1 MGLFDDL
8 LEEDNIQTTPKR
20 NGLFDD
26 LLEEDEDIVGQ
37 KQVPTNDFFAPRP
50 LKTEQEEKEIG
61 TLEGISNAAKNAFDS
76 SRQAMDVV
84 GGVTPEEAKNIAKI
98 EFDKKSRKLAPGY
111 DEYQK
116 AEGMDAVWAFAKN
129 PIEVTSNI
137 IAEGLAG
144 SLPAL
149 GAGLV
154 TGGVAAAAAAP
165 TVIGAPVAFTGGQIA
180 GTFAGSL
187 ATEYGSKVLEELQGE
202 GMDISDPNSIQTFFS
217 NEELMGKVR
226 NKALTRGVPV
236 AAFDAIS
243 AGIGGKL
250 GRVFGTKVLTEG
262 EKIIGKQFAT
272 KTGEAATEL
281 GVQAGLGGGGEVA
294 GALAVGEPIEG
305 KAVFGEVIGEVGP
318 GSVEVLTGRIADQRA
333 MAKTREEAK
342 IKATSE
348 LSTKLEENSAPLTA
362 NVVTAKSATNIEQD
376 KLAAQLEEELL
387 IQETAAAAAQQQK
400 QTDATKK
407 IIQPE
412 GVRQEP
418 QDGTQI
424 QQTAETIAR
433 NRVFGAEGIQEEGQV
448 ARDIVS
454 ELQAVSNNTATREQI
469 ARLSMDGLVDVRRG
483 QAIINE
489 DGEGILAQA
498 QAQLPKLTP
507 EERAAEV
514 EATPRPLPTDA
525 LPTET
530 PGAEYG
536 RESELFDVFGGVRRR
551 PVDVTEPTIGEI
563 PQTSPMI
570 GKQPAEPIISEK
582 PTTSDIVG
590 AEPATIVE
598 QEQVAPVSQEF
609 KDELMMSGVAYD
621 GDTRYSV
628 QQSSDGTFRAE
639 RIANGQRED
648 IQIGLPDIETAQNVI
663 INSVGKE
670 PTQVPVASA
679 QLVQGVTPE
688 KPQGMSVE
696 EGKAYLEERN
706 KSTIFGYP
714 TQDIM
719 AMQQGKQVGRAIP
732 SAAPAEAPAITPAP
746 VAETP
751 AVTEAPAAEIE
762 QKPSKPLSVMEQA
775 EANFTKK
782 YGMTPDDARN
792 KFLKEKKLTFEKL
805 NKLPLDKQREL
816 YQEYDSWKEN
826 LIVTPAAEPA
836 GISEEVAPTPSPKEV
851 SAIET
856 PTTTNLRNKIK
867 EAKGKDR
874 QIVVMQAMADESFF
888 SSAIEAA
895 EFGKPFPSIGDTRV
909 DYRLPDSIP
918 QTIDTSKIKLQPIK
932 AKPPETAASPMIG
945 YDDNRWVLGGV
956 YLDSTNNMVVATDG
970 RALVAI
976 PQKVTGRDKIVAERN
991 IKKQGIK
998 KGDLIEGNYPN
1009 WKQVVPTYGKD
1020 IQKVDIDID
1029 DALKAS
1035 TILDSINNT
1044 FNNKV
1049 GSSLIVFN
1057 DAKFDPKYILS
1068 SITALVE
1075 SGAKSI
1081 TAQIKSE
1088 ADPLLL
1094 TGSNGAIAV
1103 VMPKRATGRITHTLK
1118 ARSEIK
1124 MGATSKKVEKYDT
1137 QTLLNAAKPFS
1148 EYGANYNRNIAA
1160 SYERLK
1166 SSIEKG
1172 SLESTIAYNA
1182 EELQIRLNKF
1192 EPEALAN
1199 AMQEQIAPAGIS
1211 VGNRIKLGK
1220 SPQTY
1225 IVEEAIPQS
1234 EVEKSNDEQFYS
1246 VKNERTGEVQVVEK
1260 ADMKQVGGK
1269 RARRMA
1275 AATKLSD
1282 SLDSGEFNAAQALVD
1297 QGTTMDRETFI
1308 RSITPSATQRATTIH
1323 TRLEKDGIISKE
1335 EFSNGKG
1342 LVYGDGRGAASSY
1355 LGGQSYEP
1363 FPPAGFTPD
1372 YTGDRVAGMG
1382 DAIGEKFS
1390 TILNTFV
1397 LNVVD
1402 PQTRSFIVKDIAN
1415 LLQNGGRAV
1424 FVTRGSDVANSK
1436 ALVSFAPL
1444 ERIQKSEGKLTY
1456 QKGFTQ
1462 KELIQYLQETLGDG
1476 FTINGLRGGTASD
1489 VRVEVIKNTDA
1500 ELNNPTITQD
1510 IRLQAAEFKNEEIV
1524 TPIPEANR
1532 YTFEEAVKA
1541 VDAHFGK
1548 QGIPEGVVIVN
1559 NTTEPDLE
1567 MKAGYFVNRGQIV
1580 INLAYIAKGENLG
1593 DIIDHEL
1600 GHYIFGDPEFQ
1611 ADFKQFWELMTPEEK
1626 VKADQI
1632 ISQFYNK
1639 ETGAIQM
1646 EEKQIRAFMQL
1657 IQDSKAMPKWKQLLD
1672 KIKRWINEKLGTNL
1686 QVNDRGA
1693 LAVLAAAHKRFKSG
1707 EQIIREIDSGVLKTA
1722 ETAQDADY
1730 LAAVDRGDME
1740 TAQRMVDEAAKRAG
1754 YDIEAYH
1761 GSDEWQNDKDD
1772 FVEFNQQ
1779 YTAFG
1784 YYFAPDERAAEYYA
1798 PKGVVKKIYL
1808 KIPKLADFTNPQDFN
1823 KIAEEAIWETDPQ
1836 ALADEISKAYDA
1848 HEAGGSNWYM
1858 DYQDDFVKTASN
1870 LGYDGVF
1877 MIDAS
1882 STGTPESYVIF
1893 DPQNAKLSLPVTYD
1907 DAGNVIPLSQRFR
1920 ATSPDIRRMAA
1931 EPRREQVAGK
1941 ERGDIITTPEGIIKQ
1956 TNEVLRKKFFDGS
1969 EVSDE
1974 ATLNAWN
1981 YIEQMLDIKSGAA
1994 NDLAGQINDVVD
2006 QETNSDTRIGASL
2019 FSVSLAN
2026 YAAKLAAQGDTTM
2039 ISYLIRRINRMPIDK
2054 LAGGIS
2060 EAAAALRAK
2069 REYNIDGFNTLK
2081 TEGKSKVERTA
2092 ATLFGTD
2099 RPSEEQVKSVDDAI
2113 KASEDTSIG
2122 EPEEVVGEI
2131 EKVEKR
2137 TGRKIV
2143 KKIEDKI
2150 KESTEPKKEELLIS
2164 FQNLNADKKIKGI
2177 KLTYSPKKVNPSK
2190 NIKDFIIGKLADYR
2204 KTLVNQGA
2212 GGLESTFWQTMSD
2225 QERKEGPL
2233 AELDK
2238 AQNNELAKIVQKT
2251 LIDLGLKGEPK
2262 NTKMTDIEKVAS
2274 ILNENKLSDEKRI
2287 EADQRIVAEIERR
2300 REGEL
2305 AAGYTPEAVNAKYD
2319 IILDAWNQSM
2329 SRQLNMPV
2337 SDNMLQRL
2345 ISSELK
2351 EQKKKISEL
2360 IDEPD
2365 GKVTAETKRN
2375 IVDSI
2380 IRKIYGVSKE
2390 FETGIEMDEN
2400 YDGLKGYLE
2409 QSIDNMYA
2417 RQIEKKNAAYAK
2429 RQAKISLRNN
2439 VEGQAQS
2446 IIDQLANQL
2455 SDTPA
2460 FPKKEENQIKAIVQQ
2475 DLRQKPR
2482 MNRKEAWTNQ
2492 LTAKLIQAGASE
2504 AQALTIS
2511 DLVWRQH
2518 EIKAMDREL
2527 KELQTAAEKGSLAV
2541 IIQRIKDTPLED
2553 QQKPEWMQGVIRE
2566 YLVEAGLSNQAADTA
2581 ARLYESVIAERFAE
2595 AKQKAFEATLAKS
2608 APWNNYLSRNAQLGK
2623 NALKKIQDAIRT
2635 GVLDPTQTT
2644 EGIIAKENGWSGFSK
2659 EQLTRIVQ
2667 LDGVLSDEN
2676 ANQVDKAEA
2685 MSELNKIIVKA
2696 KMPVRFRDAISSYY
2710 VGQALMGIPTFTVNI
2725 ASPTFF
2731 AVRNFATDVIKYAA
2745 TDPRNIPV
2753 AFQSFINS
2761 FQSLYDNSMYAFKNQ
2776 IYISGEIEYM
2786 QGQNV
2791 LSELFDKGKDQWAK
2805 GDYANGMFNMLV
2817 GATQITGRI
2826 LSSLDQGAIEMMQSQ
2841 NITRYTLEA
2850 MKGNRNIPK
2859 EKHSE
2864 IVNIAISGR
2873 RKIREELIASGM
2885 APDRAGVLAE
2895 LKVRSELTASL
2906 SEVGVRATD
2915 VLNASL
2921 NDALQSVGRNRAITI
2936 NSLKQEQNNLRDA
2949 GILSGLAIGFLENIA
2964 QGASK
2969 SSQSQQVF
2977 AKMLYGFALV
2987 PARVFSTAAW
2997 FSPIGFVRLGID
3009 AALKSKGIESRY
3021 ALSLATELQQKQR
3034 FIEAV
3039 AGSALLFG
3047 LGAAL
3052 SSSTDDD
3059 EDEFFKIVVTG
3070 NGPDY
3075 NVDKQYHD
3083 SWHKNHTP
3091 QSVEIWF
3098 GKTKTTFNIGRGGEA
3113 ISIPLLFLGGLD
3125 DARIKQ
3131 KLNQAR
3137 KSPADFEMVAEALGS
3152 AFYGLAQ
3159 RGPFAAFTKP
3169 LFDAKQS
3176 DKFVPKLFGQ
3186 VGFLGKTFV
3195 PVLGTSIARNISDF
3209 INDPVDKSSVQGA
3222 IYSNIPIVGPVIGT
3236 KALNAL
3242 GQPIRADDWGDK
3254 MFKLGSPLVFSFPK
3268 NTPENE
3274 LNQLILKKGDGP
3286 PIPTRT
3292 NAQKKFEEP
3301 LTDKEFEIY
3310 VREYGR
3316 VISDKMF
3323 KNRKRLETMDAKNY
3337 TKELD
3342 KYVNGYSIDGIKV
3355 NGASDMA
3362 VRAVK
3367 RLRNE

>member
-1 MGLFDDL
+1 MPFDPNL
-8 LEEDNIQTTPKR
+8 PFEEVDETDTLSFDTVSKPKAT
-20 NGLFDD
+20 GFDFNQPF
-26 LLEEDEDIVGQ
+26 EEVEDTEDQ
-37 KQVPTNDFFAPRP
+37 SQFDADYFRPKPLRTEKEKQ
-50 LKTEQEEKEIG
+50 EIG
-61 TLEGISNAAKNAFDS
+61 TIEGITNAAKNAFDS

-84 GGVTPEEAKNIAKI
+84 GGVSPEEAQNIAKI
-98 EFDKKSRKLAPGY
+98 EFNKKSRKLAPGY
-111 DEYQK
+111 DEFQK
-116 AEGMDAVWAFAKN
+116 AEGWDWVLAFAKN
-129 PIEVTSNI
+129 PIEVTSNLV
-137 IAEGLAG
+137 AEGLAG

-149 GAGLV
+149 GAGLAA
-154 TGGVAAAAAAP
+154 GGVGAA
-165 TVIGAPVAFTGGQIA
+165 IGAPTGIGAPIGFTAGQIA

-202 GMDISDPNSIQTFFS
+202 GMDISDPNSIQTFFG

-250 GRVFGTKVLTEG
+250 GRVFGTKAITEG
-262 EKIIGKQFAT
+262 GKIIGKQFAT

-281 GVQAGLGGGGEVA
+281 GAQ
-294 GALAVGEPIEG
+294 ALAGGIGEASGSLAIGEPIEG

-318 GSVEVLTGRIADQRA
+318 GSVEILTGRIADKRA
-333 MAKTREEAK
+333 MAKAQEDAK
-342 IKATSE
+342 IKAAAD
-348 LSTKLEENSAPLTA
+348 LSTTLEENSSPLTA
-362 NVVTAKSATNIEQD
+362 SVVTAKSATNIEQD
-376 KLAAQLEEELL
+376 KLAAQLDEELSL
-387 IQETAAAAAQQQK
+387 AAVKPSVAAPVAIP
-400 QTDATKK
+400 TKDDYVARYSA
-407 IIQPE
+407 IA
-412 GVRQEP
+412 
-418 QDGTQI
+418 
-424 QQTAETIAR
+424 QTAPEELTRAEQAFTNELATADTR
-433 NRVFGAEGIQEEGQV
+433 EKRVNAQNALDAIKEVKGVGLTPAT
-448 ARDIVS
+448 
-454 ELQAVSNNTATREQI
+454 QAVSPVTQEGQIDSTIFDLQSVANNTATREQI
-469 ARLSMDGLVDVRRG
+469 SSLSLSGLVDIRKG

-498 QAQLPKLTP
+498 QAPLPTLTP
-507 EERAAEV
+507 EARAAEV
-514 EATPRPLPTDA
+514 EATTPRPLPTDV

-530 PGAEYG
+530 PGVEYG

-551 PVDVTEPTIGEI
+551 PVTIEEPTIGEI

-570 GKQPAEPIISEK
+570 GEQPTEPIISEK

-590 AEPATIVE
+590 AETPTIVE
-598 QEQVAPVSQEF
+598 QEQLAPEVPAITPAPVEEAIPTAEALVPPNALENIKKNPDLYEAVK
-609 KDELMMSGVAYD
+609 KDALSGYLVPAYI
-621 GDTRYSV
+621 S
-628 QQSSDGTFRAE
+628 
-639 RIANGQRED
+639 
-648 IQIGLPDIETAQNVI
+648 
-663 INSVGKE
+663 NSV
-670 PTQVPVASA
+670 S
-679 QLVQGVTPE
+679 
-688 KPQGMSVE
+688 S
-696 EGKAYLEERN
+696 RN
-706 KSTIFGYP
+706 LPKGFSQSLI
-714 TQDIM
+714 
-719 AMQQGKQVGRAIP
+719 AKVKKQVGDNPFIFEIEYAIKNEIEKTAYGKEKKKADEVKLD
-732 SAAPAEAPAITPAP
+732 SALQRTGETYELDVAIQDYRNKQIELERTQKSILTTPALRQVERVGAKNNLEKSKQKLIAIAAKPAP

-751 AVTEAPAAEIE
+751 AVTPAAEVAPAPAVTESKTQAQHTKDTFASIQQFLRGGGQVQIPGNPPRLIRDPEGITLRGYTIYTGTGKRAGAISFEDVRSLAAQVGNPISFESISYPQEAPAPARAIDPLLDDALHEQSWNRLAEMLGDNAKAAEEIE
-762 QKPSKPLSVMEQA
+762 LITGRDALDAPAVVVDLIADQVAISKGLDPRTPPKERMEQV
-775 EANFTKK
+775 
-782 YGMTPDDARN
+782 
-792 KFLKEKKLTFEKL
+792 
-805 NKLPLDKQREL
+805 NKLARDVFNSKTETSPERSNAI
-816 YQEYDSWKEN
+816 EYARIAASISEVNAMPYRGGQPKPFTP
-826 LIVTPAAEPA
+826 TPAVSEAPTAEPA

-909 DYRLPDSIP
+909 DDRLPDSIP
-918 QTIDTSKIKLQPIK
+918 ETIDTSKIKLSPIK
-932 AKPPETAASPMIG
+932 AKPPETAASPMIS

-976 PQKVTGRDKIVAERN
+976 PQKVTGGDKIVAERN

-1088 ADPLLL
+1088 ADTLLL

-1166 SSIEKG
+1166 GSIEKG

-1199 AMQEQIAPAGIS
+1199 AMQEQVAPTSEPTGIS
-1211 VGNRIKLGK
+1211 VGSRIKLGK

-1225 IVEEAIPQS
+1225 TIEEVVPQS
-1234 EVEKSNDEQFYS
+1234 EVEKANNEQFYS

-1269 RARRMA
+1269 RARKMA
-1275 AATKLSD
+1275 AQIEGRAIVDADMGSRSQAELTPQEIDQLEKGRKIRVFRAMQIIDGKLYPPMS
-1282 SLDSGEFNAAQALVD
+1282 ALVGGKLRNPTEIGTWEKAEERPDLLDKKGKFILQKGNKATVPAAYNPYFHTSSSPLND
-1297 QGTTMDRETFI
+1297 QF
-1308 RSITPSATQRATTIH
+1308 SSAYKRDNLVTVEVEIPASELTSGYKA
-1323 TRLEKDGIISKE
+1323 EGAKDAVGEVSWNAGPVSSKLPDGKKRKVFLSRYAKVVRIVPDSEVAGIIS
-1335 EFSNGKG
+1335 
-1342 LVYGDGRGAASSY
+1342 
-1355 LGGQSYEP
+1355 
-1363 FPPAGFTPD
+1363 
-1372 YTGDRVAGMG
+1372 
-1382 DAIGEKFS
+1382 
-1390 TILNTFV
+1390 
-1397 LNVVD
+1397 
-1402 PQTRSFIVKDIAN
+1402 N
-1415 LLQNGGRAV
+1415 LLQGTNLSIPENT
-1424 FVTRGSDVANSK
+1424 VTPS
-1436 ALVSFAPL
+1436 L
-1444 ERIQKSEGKLTY
+1444 KSELEK
-1456 QKGFTQ
+1456 KG
-1462 KELIQYLQETLGDG
+1462 
-1476 FTINGLRGGTASD
+1476 
-1489 VRVEVIKNTDA
+1489 VIVTPKPA
-1500 ELNNPTITQD
+1500 D
-1510 IRLQAAEFKNEEIV
+1510 IRRETVTIQQDEVV

-1611 ADFKQFWELMTPEEK
+1611 DNFKSFWEAMTPEEQAE
-1626 VKADQI
+1626 ADRLI
-1632 ISQFYNK
+1632 NQFYNK
-1639 ETGAIQM
+1639 ETGAVQV
-1646 EEKQIRAFMQL
+1646 EEKQVRAFLQL

-1672 KIKRWINEKLGTNL
+1672 SIKRWINEKLGTNL
-1686 QVNDRGA
+1686 LVTDRNA

-1707 EQIIREIDSGVLKTA
+1707 EQIVREIDSGVLKSA
-1722 ETAQDADY
+1722 ETAQDAEY
-1730 LAAVDRGDME
+1730 LAAVERGDME

-1907 DAGNVIPLSQRFR
+1907 DEGNVIPLSQRFQP
-1920 ATSPDIRRMAA
+1920 SEPDIRRMAA

-1974 ATLNAWN
+1974 NTSAAWD
-1981 YIEQMLDIKSGAA
+1981 YIEQLLDTKSGAA
-1994 NDLAGQINDVVD
+1994 YEFAGLINNVVD
-2006 QETNSDTRIGASL
+2006 QETNSDTRMGAGL

-2026 YAAKLAAQGDTTM
+2026 YAAKLAAQGNTTM
-2039 ISYLIRRINRMPIDK
+2039 ISYLVRRINSMPTDNR
-2054 LAGGIS
+2054 GGTATES
-2060 EAAAALRAK
+2060 GRVLRGK
-2069 REYNIDGFNTLK
+2069 REYSIDGYHTIT
-2081 TEGKSKVERTA
+2081 TEHGSKVERTA
-2092 ATLFGTD
+2092 AALFGTGK
-2099 RPSEEQVKSVDDAI
+2099 PSKEQVAAVEAAI
-2113 KASEDTSIG
+2113 KESEDTSIG
-2122 EPEEVVGEI
+2122 EPGEVAGEI

-2137 TGRKIV
+2137 TGRKVV
-2143 KKIEDKI
+2143 KKIEDQI
-2150 KESTEPKKEELLIS
+2150 SGNIEE
-2164 FQNLNADKKIKGI
+2164 K
-2177 KLTYSPKKVNPSK
+2177 
-2190 NIKDFIIGKLADYR
+2190 R
-2204 KTLVNQGA
+2204 KA
-2212 GGLESTFWQTMSD
+2212 ALE
-2225 QERKEGPL
+2225 K
-2233 AELDK
+2233 
-2238 AQNNELAKIVQKT
+2238 QKT
-2251 LIDLGLKGEPK
+2251 RPP
-2262 NTKMTDIEKVAS
+2262 
-2274 ILNENKLSDEKRI
+2274 
-2287 EADQRIVAEIERR
+2287 
-2300 REGEL
+2300 
-2305 AAGYTPEAVNAKYD
+2305 TP
-2319 IILDAWNQSM
+2319 
-2329 SRQLNMPV
+2329 
-2337 SDNMLQRL
+2337 
-2345 ISSELK
+2345 SSVE
-2351 EQKKKISEL
+2351 
-2360 IDEPD
+2360 
-2365 GKVTAETKRN
+2365 
-2375 IVDSI
+2375 
-2380 IRKIYGVSKE
+2380 
-2390 FETGIEMDEN
+2390 
-2400 YDGLKGYLE
+2400 
-2409 QSIDNMYA
+2409 
-2417 RQIEKKNAAYAK
+2417 
-2429 RQAKISLRNN
+2429 RQAL
-2439 VEGQAQS
+2439 S
-2446 IIDQLANQL
+2446 IIDQFARMQ
-2455 SDTPA
+2455 SDTLT
-2460 FPKKEENQIKAIVQQ
+2460 FTEKQENQVKVIVQQ
-2475 DLRQKPR
+2475 DLRQRPDMK
-2482 MNRKEAWTNQ
+2482 RKQPWTSQ
-2492 LTAKLIQAGASE
+2492 LAAKLIQAGVSE
-2504 AQALTIS
+2504 AQAETIS

-2541 IIQRIKDTPLED
+2541 IIQRIKDTPLEE

-2595 AKQKAFEATLAKS
+2595 AKQKAFEDTLAKS

-2623 NALKKIQDAIRT
+2623 NALKRIQDAIRT

-2644 EGIIAKENGWSGFSK
+2644 EGIIAKESGWSGFSK

-2667 LDGVLSDEN
+2667 LDGVLSDDAN
-2676 ANQVDKAEA
+2676 NQVDKAEA

-2696 KMPVRFRDAISSYY
+2696 KMPVRFKDAISAFY

-2731 AVRNFATDVIKYAA
+2731 AIRNFAIDVAKYAA
-2745 TDPRNIPV
+2745 TDPKMVPV

-2761 FQSLYDNSMYAFKNQ
+2761 FQSLYDNFMYSIKNQ
-2776 IYISGEIEYM
+2776 IYMSGEIEYM

-2791 LSELFDKGKDQWAK
+2791 LSELFDKGKAQWAK
-2805 GDYANGMFNMLV
+2805 RDYANGMGNMLV
-2817 GATQITGRI
+2817 GASQITGRI

-2841 NITRYTLEA
+2841 NITRYALEA
-2850 MKGNRNIPK
+2850 MAGNKKIPK
-2859 EKHSE
+2859 EKRSE
-2864 IVNIAISGR
+2864 IVNIVITGR
-2873 RKIREELIASGM
+2873 RKIKEDLVASGM
-2885 APDRAGVLAE
+2885 SPDRAGVLAE
-2895 LKVRSELTASL
+2895 LKVRSELMLSL
-2906 SEVGVRATD
+2906 SGFGIKEKD
-2915 VLNASL
+2915 ILDASI

-2936 NSLKQEQNNLRDA
+2936 NSLKQQQNNLRDS
-2949 GILSGLAIGFLENIA
+2949 GIISGVFIGFLEGVA
-2964 QGASK
+2964 QWANKGN
-2969 SSQSQQVF
+2969 QSQQVF

-2987 PARVFSTAAW
+2987 PARVFSTALW
-2997 FSPIGFVRLGID
+2997 FSPVGFVRLGVD
-3009 AALKSKGIESRY
+3009 AAMKSVGGESRY
-3021 ALSLATELQQKQR
+3021 ALSLATEFQQKQR
-3034 FIEAV
+3034 FIEAI
-3039 AGSALLFG
+3039 AGTALLVG
-3047 LGAAL
+3047 LSSLL

-3059 EDEFFKIVVTG
+3059 EEKPFKIVVTG

-3075 NVDKQYHD
+3075 NVDRQYHD
-3083 SWHKNHTP
+3083 SWHKNNKP
-3091 QSVEIWF
+3091 GSVAIWF
-3098 GKTKTTFNIGRGGEA
+3098 GKSKIDINILRGGEA
-3113 ISIPLLFLGGLD
+3113 ISIPLIFLGALD
-3125 DARIKQ
+3125 DARIKE

-3137 KSPADFEMVAEALGS
+3137 KSPADLEMAADVIGS
-3152 AFYGLAQ
+3152 AFLALGQ
-3159 RGPFAAFTKP
+3159 RGPWAAFSKP
-3169 LFDAKQS
+3169 LFEAKQS
-3176 DKFVPKLFGQ
+3176 DKIVPNLFGQ
-3186 VGFLGKTFV
+3186 IGYFGKTFI
-3195 PVLGTSIARNISDF
+3195 PIFGTSLARNISDF
-3209 INDPVDKSSVQGA
+3209 INDPIDKSSIQGA
-3222 IYSNIPIVGPVIGT
+3222 IYSNIPVIGPAMGT
-3236 KALNAL
+3236 KALNAF

-3254 MFKLGSPLVFSFPK
+3254 LFKLGSPLVMSFPK

-3274 LNQLILKKGDGP
+3274 LNELVLKKGDGP

-3292 NAQKKFEEP
+3292 NAQKKFEDP

-3316 VISDKMF
+3316 VVSEKMF
-3323 KNRKRLETMDAKNY
+3323 KNRKRLESMEAKNY

-3342 KYVNGYSIDGIKV
+3342 KYVNGYSIDGTTIP
-3355 NGASDMA
+3355 GASDMA
-3362 VRAVK
+3362 VRAIK
-3367 RLRNE
+3367 RSRGE